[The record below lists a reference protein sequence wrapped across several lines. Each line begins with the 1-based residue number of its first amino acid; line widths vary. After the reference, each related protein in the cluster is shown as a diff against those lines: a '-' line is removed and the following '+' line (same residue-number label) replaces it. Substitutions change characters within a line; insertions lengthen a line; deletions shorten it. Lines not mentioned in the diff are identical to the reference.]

1 MNNVIRWIDRILK
14 WFLAGLMLA
23 IVLVVCWQ
31 VVSRFILNEPSSIT
45 EELSRSLLIW
55 IGMVGAAFAYRTGVH
70 LGFDILVRR
79 LTGARLKRA
88 NLVLTA
94 AVVIFALSVM
104 VFGGGKLVLLTWQ
117 LNQMSAVLGVK
128 MAYIYIALPLS
139 GLLITFYGICQLYCF
154 ANDKE
159 LEPVEGIL

>member
-1 MNNVIRWIDRILK
+1 MNSVVRWTDRILK
-14 WFLAGLMLA
+14 WFLIGLMVA
-23 IVLVVCWQ
+23 IVMVVCWQ
-31 VVSRFILNEPSSIT
+31 VISRFILNEPSSMT

-79 LTGARLKRA
+79 LSGKELKRA
-88 NLVLTA
+88 NIVLTA
-94 AVVIFALSVM
+94 GVVLFAMSVM
-104 VFGGGKLVLLTWQ
+104 VFGGGRLVMLTWE
-117 LNQMSAVLGVK
+117 LNQMSSVLGIR

-139 GLLITFYGICQLYCF
+139 GLLISFYGICQLYCF

-159 LEPVEGIL
+159 LEPIEGVI